1 MKKKIVSLLTAA
13 VLVMSMGTVAYAAGS
28 PTADKVTKVEES
40 TTQKVEVA
48 APETKAPTTYVE
60 ETKVEQTT
68 VKDKSGNEVTV
79 APTVAAVSETTVET
93 TAKEVEA
100 QLKNVESIATKID
113 APELKTAAADSTK
126 KIVPEIKTVV
136 NISVP
141 ENVVIS
147 EENPI
152 TLTIEVGDI
161 KAGDNILVLH
171 YNGKEWETIKPES
184 VKDGKIEAKFTS
196 LSPIA
201 IVKLSVEEADTTVTP
216 VTPST
221 TTTTATTTTTT
232 ATTTATTS
240 ATTTSTAKT
249 SPKTGMETSAMP
261 LMVLAFAAAGLVCTK
276 KAKSF

>member
-28 PTADKVTKVEES
+28 PTADKVTEVKEN

-48 APETKAPTTYVE
+48 TPETKAPTTYVE
-60 ETKVEQTT
+60 ETKVAETT
-68 VKDKSGNEVTV
+68 VKNSNGESVSVK
-79 APTVAAVSETTVET
+79 PIVAAVSETTVAT

-100 QLKNVESIATKID
+100 QLKDVEKLATTID
-113 APELKTAAADSTK
+113 APELKTAATDSTK

-141 ENVVIS
+141 DDVVIS
-147 EENPI
+147 KENPI
-152 TLTIEVGDI
+152 SLTIAVEGI

-171 YNGKEWETIKPES
+171 YNGTAWETIKPEK
-184 VKDGKIEAKFTS
+184 VNDGSIVAKFTS

-201 IVKLSVEEADTTVTP
+201 IAKLSVVDADTAVTP

-221 TTTTATTTTTT
+221 TTTPATTTTTT
-232 ATTTATTS
+232 TTS